1 MTIKFDSH
9 AAKQLVKQM
18 DKYCRSVQKEA
29 KELLNI
35 LKSADDWKD
44 NQRIAFQANIN
55 EIAKDLNQAL
65 ILQSDY
71 VNTFDKRIKEL
82 TEE

>member
-1 MTIKFDSH
+1 MTVKFNAH

-18 DKYCRSVQKEA
+18 DKYCRSVQREA

-35 LKSADDWKD
+35 FKSSDDWKD
-44 NQRIAFQANIN
+44 NQRIAFQANID